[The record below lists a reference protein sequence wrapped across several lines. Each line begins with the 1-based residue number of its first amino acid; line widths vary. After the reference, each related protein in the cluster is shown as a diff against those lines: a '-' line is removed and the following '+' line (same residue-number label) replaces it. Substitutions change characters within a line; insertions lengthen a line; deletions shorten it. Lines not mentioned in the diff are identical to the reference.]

1 MPNQDTVQ
9 IHSPVD
15 RKTDTYID
23 LSIPETIPISD
34 NSLHPQIPVPVSTH
48 RLANSPRG
56 NGATQYQVTG
66 DRSGKVTVKNAT
78 SGDVIRTFQMDEGV
92 VVRETFFLE
101 SGKTVAASQKDHTVF
116 WDLETGR
123 EIRRFPQRIYGFSHD
138 ETKFFTWKLV
148 DKNHNILLY
157 SYPNMNLTCKL
168 LPFQGLGPEKFQFSP
183 NDRFLAVSL
192 YTGVPLNDE
201 DYLDPP
207 MHISGL
213 RLTNLFDLK
222 MCQVIEEFSKLLNAG
237 LGEFSPDSSFYV
249 VNDSLKLNGRRI
261 LGSCN
266 FNLNNYQLENCTNTI
281 QQPQIKKERFVQ

>member
-1 MPNQDTVQ
+1 MALGSILPGVTADSEGKIEKIADLRRDNTVSNG
-9 IHSPVD
+9 HYS
-15 RKTDTYID
+15 
-23 LSIPETIPISD
+23 
-34 NSLHPQIPVPVSTH
+34 VS
-48 RLANSPRG
+48 
-56 NGATQYQVTG
+56 G
-66 DRSGKVTVKNAT
+66 DRQGLVTVKDAV
-78 SGDVIRTFQMDEGV
+78 SSEVIRTFKMDVRAV
-92 VVRETFFLE
+92 VWKTFILNG
-101 SGKTVAASQKDHTVF
+101 GKTIAASQKNYAVF

-123 EIRRFPQRIYGFSHD
+123 EVRRFPQRIYGFSHD

-157 SYPNMNLTCKL
+157 SYPDMNLTCKL
-168 LPFQGLGPEKFQFSP
+168 LPFQGLRPEEFEFSP

-192 YTGVPLNDE
+192 YTGAPSNDE
-201 DYLDPP
+201 DYLNPP

-222 MCQVIEEFSKLLNAG
+222 MCQVIEEFSKLLNPG

-249 VNDSLKLNGRRI
+249 VNDALKLNGRRI

-281 QQPQIKKERFVQ
+281 QQPQPKQERFVE